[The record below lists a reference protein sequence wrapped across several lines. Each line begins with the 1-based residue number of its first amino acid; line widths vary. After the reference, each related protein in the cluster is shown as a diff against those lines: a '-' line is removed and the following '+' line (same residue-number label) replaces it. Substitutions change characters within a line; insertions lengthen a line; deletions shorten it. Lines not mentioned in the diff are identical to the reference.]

1 MDLEGQRRDTH
12 MPGLF
17 PHRETHLKNQPI
29 SFHMMPQA
37 SGFSGEHPNSFPDI
51 LSTTL
56 APPSG
61 FLNVRQPHLLHG
73 SHFTPQNELAALQMQ
88 QTPSNT
94 YLPAVETSR
103 ALPSQ
108 VTSATLY
115 PLPYTRNHFQENTL
129 LGPHY
134 GGHFLPQ
141 NESVQQA
148 PSQTYLPATEINHG
162 PLSSQVV
169 SASTLRPLPYARNH
183 FQEDVLRAPLP
194 GSHFSQQ
201 DKLAGLPMQLTA
213 PQTCVPATE
222 INHLPRASQIT
233 SASTLG
239 PVPYALN
246 HFRQMQPMPS
256 QTHLPESE
264 INHGPLR
271 SQVVSAST
279 LRPLPHA
286 RNHLQQD
293 IHQALPYGSHF
304 SQQNK
309 LAALPIQLTPSQTP
323 LPITKINQP
332 PLPSQIRSGSTVGPV
347 PYAQKHLSASQ
358 LQPPALQ
365 LASPQTK
372 QLPLP
377 WIQLPN
383 LLSMTELH
391 GPINRP
397 LAAGPPTA
405 VRDYNMSIA
414 SAPVPP
420 GCEPGDIELGR
431 RLAICHVFPD
441 TGDHMLRMMFRH
453 NSRSLQREYS
463 CLVICR

>member
-1 MDLEGQRRDTH
+1 
-12 MPGLF
+12 
-17 PHRETHLKNQPI
+17 
-29 SFHMMPQA
+29 MMPQA

-162 PLSSQVV
+162 PLS
-169 SASTLRPLPYARNH
+169 
-183 FQEDVLRAPLP
+183 
-194 GSHFSQQ
+194 
-201 DKLAGLPMQLTA
+201 
-213 PQTCVPATE
+213 
-222 INHLPRASQIT
+222 
-233 SASTLG
+233 
-239 PVPYALN
+239 
-246 HFRQMQPMPS
+246 
-256 QTHLPESE
+256 
-264 INHGPLR
+264 

-453 NSRSLQREYS
+453 NSRSLQGEYS